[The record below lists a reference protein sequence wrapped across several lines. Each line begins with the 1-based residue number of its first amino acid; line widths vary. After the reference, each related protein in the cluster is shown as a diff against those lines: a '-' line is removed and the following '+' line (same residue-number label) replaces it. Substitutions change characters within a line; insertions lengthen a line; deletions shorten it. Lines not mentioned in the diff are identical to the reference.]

1 MKEMSINKIL
11 DNEIEDPNMIVI
23 GIIENNIKK

>member
-1 MKEMSINKIL
+1 MKEMSINKML
-11 DNEIEDPNMIVI
+11 DNEIEDPNIIVI